1 MLIIHAQG
9 KGIKLRVCIGWR
21 PGVQKIACQTK
32 PPPPSVNV
40 SECYRMLKN
49 LAEGHQ
55 PNHKRGKI
63 SWRDVKQYKHIKKKY
78 SKNINLEKTY
88 DLLLIRKQIILTWLT
103 QVTVDFILLGFISY
117 LVRDL
122 CQRRKTNSTCQH
134 WQKNCWCNWHLCIC
148 IFFECHK
155 HKNRLQI
162 EHGVARFA

>member
-49 LAEGHQ
+49 LTEGHQ

-63 SWRDVKQYKHIKKKY
+63 SWRDVKHLKHIKKIC
-78 SKNINLEKTY
+78 KNIYLCHLEKTY

-103 QVTVDFILLGFISY
+103 QVTVDFILSGFISY
-117 LVRDL
+117 LVREEK
-122 CQRRKTNSTCQH
+122 QIQPVSTG
-134 WQKNCWCNWHLCIC
+134 KKSVDVIDIC
-148 IFFECHK
+148 VFVFFSSVINTRIVCK
-155 HKNRLQI
+155 
-162 EHGVARFA
+162 

>member
-122 CQRRKTNSTCQH
+122 CQRRKQIQPVSTG
-134 WQKNCWCNWHLCIC
+134 KKSVDAIDIC
-148 IFFECHK
+148 VFFSSVINTRIVCK
-155 HKNRLQI
+155 
-162 EHGVARFA
+162 